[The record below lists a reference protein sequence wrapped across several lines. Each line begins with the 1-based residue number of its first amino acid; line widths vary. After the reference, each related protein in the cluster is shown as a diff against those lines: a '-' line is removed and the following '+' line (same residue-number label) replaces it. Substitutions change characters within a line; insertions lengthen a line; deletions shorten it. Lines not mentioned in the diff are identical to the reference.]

1 MRQVIFSVHLF
12 IYGAFCDMCLAF
24 CTYLAEKNLSKNK
37 ALNKKLLIFM
47 SNFSGNNLNKWQS
60 LERRFLKK
68 VSDLSQLP

>member
-1 MRQVIFSVHLF
+1 MRQIIFSVQLF
-12 IYGAFCDMCLAF
+12 IYGAFCDMCLSF
-24 CTYLAEKNLSKNK
+24 CTYLAEKNLRKNK

-60 LERRFLKK
+60 FERRFLND